1 MVCLLLFMAT
11 NIALMS
17 HENLNSEPYMF
28 LKQQCGQRN
37 ASLLTAKSNIAY
49 EYVCGYIKTVRYGTY
64 DDINYLMYSPNL
76 ESKENY
82 GYDATNVYY
91 QKIDYEHLRRYD
103 ACMGDDCYEAD
114 HCLDCGCAL
123 PSQILAPCGRDYDIH
138 YDDSKWPVEPCFE
151 VWDRPKQKT
160 YRKYEF
166 PDWNK
171 MTFAK
176 TSYDRPKHRAVPMI
190 SSNCART
197 WRKKN
202 AYARQDRLPGASY
215 DYDPMGEYDF
225 EFVRDRYYLHTLSP
239 KYTLELPDYTDIG
252 DESYAVVSRKFWV
265 SPHLVTQSEFRA
277 AMGFNPSYFIS
288 CGRKCPAE
296 NVTWFQALAYAN
308 ERSKAEGL
316 ETCYELR
323 GCDRRYASC
332 GDVAFKGLDCRGYR
346 IPTDEEWRYV
356 AKRLNRKDYAGMSGY
371 DAKSFR
377 KPVSYFGCVRR
388 RYRFQSYFAHMSE
401 KRNECYGTF
410 PVATHPPDS
419 LGLYDFYGNAN
430 IWVWDWYGYASRSG
444 DSLGPEYGFCRIVR
458 GGNFLTGKSLA
469 RYCYPP
475 NKGGSAIGIRL
486 VKTADGYYDYDAVI
500 GSRRKTWRYSWK

>member
-1 MVCLLLFMAT
+1 MFGLMT
-11 NIALMS
+11 GIIAICAFLRIGMIEMS
-17 HENLNSEPYMF
+17 DCELSKIIDPIDVLNDAASDNCRYVYKHGNVFVEY
-28 LKQQCGQRN
+28 CVN
-37 ASLLTAKSNIAY
+37 ASAT
-49 EYVCGYIKTVRYGTY
+49 EY
-64 DDINYLMYSPNL
+64 INYMTNLDSDGDGQMYDLPGM
-76 ESKENY
+76 EY
-82 GYDATNVYY
+82 I
-91 QKIDYEHLRRYD
+91 KIDYEQSKMYD
-103 ACMGDDCYEAD
+103 ACFGNLCRDEYLFSDV
-114 HCLDCGCAL
+114 AL
-123 PSQILAPCGRDYDIH
+123 PSFIVGPFGRRYAKHADGDEHIVLKKRKPGKH
-138 YDDSKWPVEPCFE
+138 PEL
-151 VWDRPKQKT
+151 T
-160 YRKYEF
+160 NYRSYRF

-171 MTFAK
+171 MAFAK
-176 TSYDRPKHRAVPMI
+176 TIFDRSEKTQLSMHQMNNDGIKRIA
-190 SSNCART
+190 ARED
-197 WRKKN
+197 KKLHE
-202 AYARQDRLPGASY
+202 DRLPGVSY

-225 EFVRDRYYLHTLSP
+225 EFVRKWYYLHTLSP
-239 KYTLELPDYTDIG
+239 KYTLELPDYTDI
-252 DESYAVVSRKFWV
+252 DDDSYAVVSRKFWV

-332 GDVAFKGLDCRGYR
+332 VDVAFKGLDCRGYR

-356 AKRLNRKDYAGMSGY
+356 AKRLNRKDYAGMSRY

-401 KRNECYGTF
+401 KRDECYGTF
-410 PVATHPPDS
+410 PVATHSPDS
-419 LGLYDFYGNAN
+419 LGLYDFNGNAN

-486 VKTADGYYDYDAVI
+486 VKTADGYNGDGEEI
-500 GSRRKTWRYSWK
+500 E